1 MSTPIGQ
8 DPKLAAHNFLKE
20 IKEDARKR
28 IFALDDTG
36 IRLLLGKDLG
46 SKCDSHKDPGAAL
59 QNLRECTASINLL
72 QTIASLEKEEDQK
85 KEIEKGLPF
94 LSFNNQL
101 RNMFV
106 SLQEKPY
113 DINQIDRIKRA
124 VQSYVLALLVIKK
137 KLKKEDYNNILNIL
151 RNIRQG
157 PLKETLIIAFVEPND
172 YKEFTPEWENW
183 KSFERAAN
191 NYWDAALPNIDVTNL
206 DQLKEKINDSVR
218 NWENETGTRHDE
230 EKRVREGKLRENE
243 GRLKKGI
250 EIYESLAEGKYPLFH
265 LINLLPLYYKDKN
278 LSKLLE
284 TFERIK
290 KLDPECPQA
299 HFYLGGKKISGKKE
313 QEAEGI
319 AMLKKS
325 YLADPGLCAEASKLF
340 RKKSLHSEIVDCLDN
355 YIEKHPWDVPA
366 AELLLEA
373 LWETKQFAVVQ
384 NCIHLVLSKKSEMQN
399 QVSAPLVYLYLGLMQ
414 YEQEETKNLPAL
426 LEFQKI
432 AIKEIE
438 ETTQDY
444 KEEIPNSFSSL
455 CLNTL
460 KTLSFDSLEKKQS
473 NRKIIKTI
481 KERYLSAEDK
491 GPKKKEKKIMV
502 TVENDKA
509 LPPAQKQVEEEKIRF
524 FENFVRGRFAVAN
537 GIKKKMVQQ
546 HDKLKK
552 ELPQKKIF
560 KNNLSIEK
568 LHSSQCFLR
577 AIEHGILKRLDKNNF
592 HLFLKVGGLCS
603 GEKNTGEIALQYFF
617 AIDQQFPNVLKNE
630 RERIKELKV
639 NFPSFK
645 KFSWEAKEVK
655 KVETGGLIKLKHK
668 M

>member
-46 SKCDSHKDPGAAL
+46 SKCDSHKDSSAAL

-72 QTIASLEKEEDQK
+72 QSISSLEKEEEQK
-85 KEIEKGLPF
+85 KEIEKALPF

-101 RNMFV
+101 RNMFI

-124 VQSYVLALLVIKK
+124 VQSYVLALLVIKN

-157 PLKETLIIAFVEPND
+157 PLKETLIIAFVESND

-206 DQLKEKINDSVR
+206 DQLKEKLNDSVYK
-218 NWENETGTRHDE
+218 WENATGDRHSE
-230 EKRVREGKLRENE
+230 EKRVREAKMRESE
-243 GRLKKGI
+243 GRFKKAI
-250 EIYESLAEGKYPLFH
+250 EIYELLAESKYPLNH
-265 LINLLPLYYKDKN
+265 LIDLLPLYYKDKN

-290 KLDPECPQA
+290 KLDSECPRA
-299 HFYLGGKKISGKKE
+299 HFYLGEKKINGKKE
-313 QEAEGI
+313 QEAEGV

-384 NCIHLVLSKKSEMQN
+384 NCIHLVLSKKSEVQN

-414 YEQEETKNLPAL
+414 YEQEEAKNLPAL
-426 LEFQKI
+426 LEFEKI
-432 AIKEIE
+432 VIKEIE
-438 ETTQDY
+438 ETTKDY
-444 KEEIPNSFSSL
+444 KEDIPNSFSSL
-455 CLNTL
+455 CLDTL
-460 KTLSFDSLEKKQS
+460 KTLSFDSLEKKQI
-473 NRKIIKTI
+473 NRRIIKNI
-481 KERYLSAEDK
+481 KERYFSGEDK
-491 GPKKKEKKIMV
+491 GEKRKEKKIMI
-502 TVENDKA
+502 TMESDKA
-509 LPPAQKQVEEEKIRF
+509 LPPAQKLVEEEKIRF
-524 FENFVRGRFAVAN
+524 FESFVKGRFSIAN
-537 GIKKKMVQQ
+537 SIKKKMLQR

-560 KNNLSIEK
+560 KNNHAIEK

-577 AIEHGILKRLDKNNF
+577 AIEHGILNRIDKNNF
-592 HLFLKVGGLCS
+592 HLFLKIGRLCS
-603 GEKNTGEIALQYFF
+603 GEKNTGEIALQYFY
-617 AIDQQFPNVLKNE
+617 AIDQHFPDVLKSD
-630 RERIKELKV
+630 RDKIKELKV

-645 KFSWEAKEVK
+645 RFSWETSEVE
-655 KVETGGLIKLKHK
+655 KVETGGIIKLKRK
-668 M
+668 I